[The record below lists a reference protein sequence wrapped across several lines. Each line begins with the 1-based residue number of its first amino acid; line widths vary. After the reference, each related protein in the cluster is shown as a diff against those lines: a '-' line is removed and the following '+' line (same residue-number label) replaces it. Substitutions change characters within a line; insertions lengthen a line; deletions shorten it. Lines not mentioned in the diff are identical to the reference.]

1 MVPFVFVGTK
11 ENIKT
16 AWALLEYHMSYL
28 QVGPFFTFHANFI
41 SVSGFHISSRTANS
55 VFQRRGKGTRGS
67 MVGHL
72 SPFCLNPQGWCLLRA
87 HNFAL
92 TSCTFIYRSSLPAG
106 MTSIGV

>member
-41 SVSGFHISSRTANS
+41 SVSGFHI
-55 VFQRRGKGTRGS
+55 
-67 MVGHL
+67 
-72 SPFCLNPQGWCLLRA
+72 
-87 HNFAL
+87 
-92 TSCTFIYRSSLPAG
+92 
-106 MTSIGV
+106 

>member
-41 SVSGFHISSRTANS
+41 SVSGFHIWASIANS
-55 VFQRRGKGTRGS
+55 VFQRSPCKGERYKGLYGGS
-67 MVGHL
+67 PV
-72 SPFCLNPQGWCLLRA
+72 SLLPEP
-87 HNFAL
+87 
-92 TSCTFIYRSSLPAG
+92 T
-106 MTSIGV
+106 GVVSAEST

>member
-41 SVSGFHISSRTANS
+41 SVSGFPI
-55 VFQRRGKGTRGS
+55 
-67 MVGHL
+67 
-72 SPFCLNPQGWCLLRA
+72 
-87 HNFAL
+87 
-92 TSCTFIYRSSLPAG
+92 
-106 MTSIGV
+106 